1 LLVIPL
7 NANAASHRLLEI
19 DVASGAV
26 RALTDPALMP
36 FRVAGGDWSPSPD
49 GNQVVFVSADDH
61 NLWVMDVP
69 LP

>member
-1 LLVIPL
+1 
-7 NANAASHRLLEI
+7 
-19 DVASGAV
+19 V
-26 RALTDPALMP
+26 RALTDPALTP

-49 GNQVVFVSADDH
+49 GNRVVFVSADDH